1 MILYLDTS
9 ALVKNYVIEPGSTWL
24 RQLIG
29 DETNDIFLANL
40 SIAEVGAALAI
51 LVRNKQIAR
60 RQGDIELDRF
70 FADVETRFS
79 LVDITTEIVY
89 RAAALCQQHPLKG
102 YDAVQLATALSLAK
116 ALQSLARSLVFI
128 CGDQQLLT
136 AAENEGLVTDDP
148 FDHVEPGSNP

>member
-1 MILYLDTS
+1 MEVLS
-9 ALVKNYVIEPGSTWL
+9 ALG
-24 RQLIG
+24 
-29 DETNDIFLANL
+29 
-40 SIAEVGAALAI
+40 
-51 LVRNKQIAR
+51 R
-60 RQGDIELDRF
+60 RQREGSLLADDVVRAGQAFRYDLDMQYQVVELDRAV
-70 FADVETRFS
+70 ADVAGD
-79 LVDITTEIVY
+79 LVT
-89 RAAALCQQHPLKG
+89 QHPMRA